1 MFLLTFGAA
10 MIVIGL
16 SAMILSVVFSALD
29 LSWSVISTT
38 FKVGL
43 VLVTAPF
50 IIGLLFVGIA
60 LILALFGFIVLL

>member
-16 SAMILSVVFSALD
+16 SAMILSVVFAALD
-29 LSWSVISTT
+29 LSWNVISII

-43 VLVTAPF
+43 VLVAAPF
-50 IIGLLFVGIA
+50 VIGLLFVGIA

>member
-16 SAMILSVVFSALD
+16 SAMILSVVFAALD
-29 LSWSVISTT
+29 LSWNVISII

-43 VLVTAPF
+43 VLVAAPF
-50 IIGLLFVGIA
+50 VIGLLFIGIA